1 MKKKL
6 YAFILLCSISPG
18 SLLSL
23 SNKQMDTIGKFIR
36 TSPETWDMQS
46 INTYL
51 TQIENALPKA
61 GPQAGGRLRTYKKKL
76 KRGIATLEALPQRA
90 KTVVQTA
97 LPKPRTTRDVATQT
111 EPWTESR
118 TTRDVGTQTEPWL
131 EQSVPKASL
140 IQTEITPP
148 QPQIAP
154 TKAEVIPTQVTPTQP
169 EITPVQPHII
179 PTQITPTQP
188 TTPETPAQDK
198 KQPAPT
204 QPLPSLATSVEAEA
218 HAAGIE
224 FFIEK

>member
-1 MKKKL
+1 MKKVL
-6 YAFILLCSISPG
+6 YALVLLFSITTKNLFP
-18 SLLSL
+18 L
-23 SNKQMDTIGKFIR
+23 SNRQMDTIGKFVR
-36 TSPETWDMQS
+36 TSPKTWDMQS

-76 KRGIATLEALPQRA
+76 ERGIATLEALPQRA
-90 KTVVQTA
+90 EIVVKTV

-118 TTRDVGTQTEPWL
+118 TTRDVATQTEPWL
-131 EQSVPKASL
+131 EQKMPAASRA
-140 IQTEITPP
+140 QTEITPP
-148 QPQIAP
+148 QPQITLAKP
-154 TKAEVIPTQVTPTQP
+154 EVIPTQATPTQP
-169 EITPVQPHII
+169 EVTPVQPHII

-188 TTPETPAQDK
+188 TTPATPVQDK
-198 KQPAPT
+198 KQPAPA